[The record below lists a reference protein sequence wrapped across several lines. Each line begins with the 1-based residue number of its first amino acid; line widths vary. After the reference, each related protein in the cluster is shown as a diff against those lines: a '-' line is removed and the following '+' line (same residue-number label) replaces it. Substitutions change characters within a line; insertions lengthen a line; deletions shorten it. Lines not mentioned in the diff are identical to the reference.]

1 MLLAIFS
8 DRIPILARDLMG
20 ARTDFVRPGALWTA
34 LTIEEY
40 EAMRAHVR
48 GNDFPETS
56 SQWYSLGREAGS
68 AGCGNCSS
76 RRRTCSGCTAFR
88 RKVPPWFFGGV
99 SLPTCEP
106 FEQSDPLRLL
116 KGVEIPDPNAGHLIT
131 KLITSSAI
139 QAFPSR
145 LTLSE
150 SSRKKP
156 FLDLP
161 GHRRRKQGFDPPR
174 LQALHTQH
182 FTKIV

>member
-106 FEQSDPLRLL
+106 FEQSDPLHQGRIGFEI
-116 KGVEIPDPNAGHLIT
+116 GVRVMV
-131 KLITSSAI
+131 SARRVGSRG
-139 QAFPSR
+139 PSP
-145 LTLSE
+145 S
-150 SSRKKP
+150 
-156 FLDLP
+156 
-161 GHRRRKQGFDPPR
+161 H
-174 LQALHTQH
+174 
-182 FTKIV
+182 